1 MVRICHALLIVV
13 DISGYTRFITERSL
27 TLEHAEQVISDL
39 INTILDKTRH
49 PLVLNK
55 LEGDAALM
63 FAEIDG
69 SGPQAAREI
78 LGQVRSFFPAFRQRV
93 AELSQQRQNCSCDAC
108 RNITALSLKAFVH
121 TGEILLKK
129 IRQFDEVAGEP
140 VILLHRLMKN
150 SVVGSEYVL
159 LSDAAMRGAALARL
173 VLRSHVEEVE
183 GMGSH
188 QLWLASSDALPS
200 ALPAL
205 ESASKAQ
212 GEVIRTTLFRNL
224 PEPADAG
231 SSSSFMARLWKS
243 LRG

>member
-1 MVRICHALLIVV
+1 MRICHALMVVV

-39 INTILDKTRH
+39 IDAVLDQARH

-63 FAEIDG
+63 VAELDA
-69 SGPQAAREI
+69 SSPQRAREV
-78 LGQVRSFFPAFRQRV
+78 LGQVRSFFPAFSGRV
-93 AELSQQRQNCSCDAC
+93 AELSRQRQNCSCDAC

-129 IRQFDEVAGEP
+129 VRQFDEVAGEP

-150 SVVGSEYVL
+150 SVAGSEYIL
-159 LSDAAMRGAALARL
+159 LSDAAARGAGLDSS
-173 VLRSHVEEVE
+173 VLRSHVEEID
-183 GMGSH
+183 GLGSQ
-188 QLWLASSDALPS
+188 QLWLATADDLPEPSVS
-200 ALPAL
+200 APAVRNSR
-205 ESASKAQ
+205 E
-212 GEVIRTTLFRNL
+212 EVTCTNVFRNL
-224 PEPADAG
+224 PEPVEGAPAG
-231 SSSSFMARLWKS
+231 GWMSRWWNA

>member
-1 MVRICHALLIVV
+1 MRICQAFLIVV

-39 INTILDKTRH
+39 INTVLDKTRS

-63 FAEIDG
+63 YAEIDG
-69 SGPQAAREI
+69 SVPQAEREI

-108 RNITALSLKAFVH
+108 RNITALTLKAFVH

-159 LSDAAMRGAALARL
+159 LSDAAMRGAGLDPL
-173 VLRSHVEEVE
+173 DLRSHVEEVE
-183 GMGSH
+183 GMGLQ
-188 QLWLASSDALPS
+188 QLWLALSDELPS
-200 ALPAL
+200 ASLAP
-205 ESASKAQ
+205 ESADKTR
-212 GEVIRTTLFRNL
+212 GEVIQTKIFRNL
-224 PEPADAG
+224 PEPVDPG
-231 SSSSFMARLWKS
+231 PSSSLMARLSKW